1 VRDFRIVVA
10 GHSGLAAALVRS
22 AELICGELRDVT
34 AVGIAPADTPETFA
48 AELRRA
54 IELDGRPVL
63 VLADLQGGTPSNVA
77 AQLARD
83 RPGTV
88 VVAGATLGMLVEAA
102 TSVDA
107 LGDGAVARLVAAGR
121 DGIVDVTGRLSH
133 AKDRR

>member
-10 GHSGLAAALVRS
+10 GHSSLAAALVRS

-63 VLADLQGGTPSNVA
+63 VLADIQGGTPSNVA
-77 AQLARD
+77 AQLAYD

-88 VVAGATLGMLVEAA
+88 VVAGATLGMLVEAV
-102 TSVDA
+102 TSIDS
-107 LGDGAVARLVAAGR
+107 LEDGAIDRLVAAGR
-121 DGIVDVTGRLSH
+121 EGIVDVTGRLSR
-133 AKDRR
+133 AGTQR